1 MDPHRQASAVR
12 QRGAQ
17 LVAVGS
23 RSGEVPELYT
33 SDLPEEEP
41 ATAAPAGVTALL
53 GDRGIEVARR
63 YGPVA
68 LRVAL
73 GTVFIWFGLLKVIH
87 SSPASDLIRELL
99 AATVPFVPVEPAV
112 LVLGVVELVI
122 GVGFLTWIAPR
133 TTLVLFMSQMAM
145 ATGGTLLFL
154 PAAMFEHGDPL
165 FLSMPGEFV
174 VKNLVL
180 LAAGLA
186 VLASVPT
193 RRERPGR

>member
-12 QRGAQ
+12 QPGAR

-23 RSGEVPELYT
+23 RSGEVPEQYPG
-33 SDLPEEEP
+33 DIPAEEP
-41 ATAAPAGVTALL
+41 ATPAPAGLTVVL

-63 YGPVA
+63 YGPAA

-87 SSPASDLIRELL
+87 ASPASDLIRDLL
-99 AATVPFVPVEPAV
+99 AVTVPFVPVEPTV
-112 LVLGVVELVI
+112 IVLGVVELVI
-122 GVGFLTWIAPR
+122 GLGFLTWIAPR
-133 TTLVLFMSQMAM
+133 TTLALFMSQMAM

-154 PAAMFEHGDPL
+154 PAAMFQNGDPL
-165 FLSMPGEFV
+165 LLSLPGEFV
-174 VKNLVL
+174 VKNMVL
-180 LAAGLA
+180 LAAGLT
-186 VLASVPT
+186 VLATVPT

>member
-1 MDPHRQASAVR
+1 MR

-122 GVGFLTWIAPR
+122 GVGFLSWIAPR